1 MSVVARASQQT
12 KIGYRNRNLFRYD
25 PEDACNVCSANC
37 VDDCCNKCGEAVC
50 ASNQCCTV
58 FPRYKNAAYVVC
70 RICYESI
77 DRKLKAVVDDA
88 E

>member
-1 MSVVARASQQT
+1 MSVVARASQQ
-12 KIGYRNRNLFRYD
+12 NRKMFRYD
-25 PEDACNVCSANC
+25 QEDACNVCSTNC

-70 RICYESI
+70 RICYDTI
-77 DRKLKAVVDDA
+77 DRKLKAVVADA